1 MTVVIFIKCSTIGC
15 DTIYPTSAQEVAA
28 ARIAARLKG
37 WESTQR
43 WDPGRAGQVTDD
55 HCPAHLP
62 ERPANGHRPADLN
75 RRITRAECTNADGC
89 WADRTPDKEKA
100 AVYDWCGHDGLGHR
114 MANIVLREGVTSV
127 KELVDSELST
137 LLDMRGFGAMC
148 VTRWELFKEA
158 DRDAA

>member
-1 MTVVIFIKCSTIGC
+1 MTIVIFIKCSTSGC

-37 WESTQR
+37 WDSTQR
-43 WDPGRAGQVTDD
+43 WDEKAGKQVTDD

-62 ERPANGHRPADLN
+62 ERPANGHRPAELA
-75 RRITRAECTNADGC
+75 RRVPREECAVTESC
-89 WADRTPDKEKA
+89 WADRTDDPDKA

-114 MANIVLREGVTSV
+114 MANIVLREGIKTV
-127 KELVDSELST
+127 KELVDSDVAT
-137 LLDMRGFGAMC
+137 LVDMRGFGAMC

-158 DRDAA
+158 DRDA